1 MKTKFS
7 ALFVA
12 LLTAGAVGMAT
23 AATEADLERSF
34 FPYKNGVPTFPG
46 LTEGTVLTAK
56 NVDQFKDVLDPA
68 MYDMVKRGWTESC
81 SDTEQH
87 HRRHFRRHR

>member
-34 FPYKNGVPTFPG
+34 FPYKSGVPTFPG
-46 LTEGTVLTAK
+46 LTEGTIISSK

-68 MYDMVKRGWTESC
+68 MYDRLSVVGQSCLLVK
-81 SDTEQH
+81 QLH
-87 HRRHFRRHR
+87 LI